1 MDAGNVDQSGTPFVR
16 PSQSVTEL
24 LASKRTQP
32 IKSLD
37 ELVADTFDSDEE
49 LDDFLAYTYAE
60 RHREIA

>member
-1 MDAGNVDQSGTPFVR
+1 MDPENADRSGVPYIR

-24 LASKRTQP
+24 LAAKRTEP

-37 ELVADTFDSDEE
+37 ELAADTFGSNEE
-49 LDDFLAYTYAE
+49 LDDFLQYTYAE

>member
-1 MDAGNVDQSGTPFVR
+1 MDAGSADQSGAPFVR

-24 LASKRTQP
+24 LAAKRTEP
-32 IKSLD
+32 IRSLD
-37 ELVADTFDSDEE
+37 ELAADTFGSDEE